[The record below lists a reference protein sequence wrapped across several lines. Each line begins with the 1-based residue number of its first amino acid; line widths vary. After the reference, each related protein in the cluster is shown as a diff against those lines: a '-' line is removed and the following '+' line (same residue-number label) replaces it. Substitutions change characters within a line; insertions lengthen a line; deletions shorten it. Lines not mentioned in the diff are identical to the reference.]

1 MQIRADPWPRRSNE
15 KNPNLKWVPCES
27 EDLMKEFRRIAVD
40 MKQREKTGELGEED
54 IASHTDII
62 DRRNSFIA
70 Q

>member
-1 MQIRADPWPRRSNE
+1 
-15 KNPNLKWVPCES
+15 
-27 EDLMKEFRRIAVD
+27 MKEFRRIAVD